1 MTINEAKEKIQSRLD
16 AAKAQLGS
24 LGVKLDDE
32 IQQTTN
38 DTPEGTETV
47 FLFGALAIYT
57 DSTEDDDTLLL
68 PIEAE
73 LDGDG
78 GVVDASL
85 ECEMARFDEKIQSVK
100 ERLTGADD
108 ATATVK
114 ELSHEI
120 DDEIERRYQEK
131 LARMNAVMKRNI
143 RTALIAAAALA
154 VVAVIFVIIGKL

>member
-1 MTINEAKEKIQSRLD
+1 MTISEAKEKIQSRMD
-16 AAKAQLGS
+16 AAKAQLDG
-24 LGVKLDDE
+24 LGVKLEDE

-38 DTPEGTETV
+38 DTPDGPETV

-57 DSTEDDDTLLL
+57 DGTEDDDTLLL

-73 LDGDG
+73 LDGEG
-78 GVVDASL
+78 GVVEASL
-85 ECEMARFDEKIQSVK
+85 DGEMARFDKKIQSVK
-100 ERLTGADD
+100 ERLSSAAD
-108 ATATVK
+108 ATAAVK

-120 DDEIERRYQEK
+120 DDEIEKRYQEK

-154 VVAVIFVIIGKL
+154 VIAVVFVIIGKL